1 MGKKKYN
8 KPELKITKLDNSISI
23 YLDSFQQQ
31 NPQSQ
36 VATPPSGYF
45 NPFNWIK

>member
-1 MGKKKYN
+1 MEKKKYN
-8 KPELKITKLDNSISI
+8 KPEVNKTKLDNSISI
-23 YLDSFQQQ
+23 YLNSFENQ

-36 VATPPSGYF
+36 VATPPGYF